1 MSEGDGSEMERL
13 LHWISRST
21 QNRLKMASFKF
32 RLVLCRIRLF
42 PILILKIRWLGTEL
56 LLHYCCN
63 INRHPRPSPTPM
75 SPSEFEHLTAEKRGI
90 LEHYKYDEIKKFNP
104 AFVCEKLKE
113 LYDVH
118 VGRSQVA
125 LYMSRTSWLKYN
137 AEKKCYEVSFIFEVT
152 FLFHQSIW
160 RLN

>member
-1 MSEGDGSEMERL
+1 MLVTTLVVTFVTKIDV
-13 LHWISRST
+13 T
-21 QNRLKMASFKF
+21 F
-32 RLVLCRIRLF
+32 RI
-42 PILILKIRWLGTEL
+42 
-56 LLHYCCN
+56 
-63 INRHPRPSPTPM
+63 
-75 SPSEFEHLTAEKRGI
+75 HLTAAKRGI

-137 AEKKCYEVSFIFEVT
+137 AEKKCYEVSFIIEMA
-152 FLFHQSIW
+152 FLFHPGIR